1 MTDVQRR
8 DDRRA
13 LKNLHAR
20 IDIMENDLGKVKVA
34 GLLGAGALV
43 TFLVVGIIMNKDT
56 LYKRLPVSIR
66 KILKLPNSDPAVPD
80 GGLGPAFVR

>member
-1 MTDVQRR
+1 
-8 DDRRA
+8 
-13 LKNLHAR
+13 
-20 IDIMENDLGKVKVA
+20 MENDLGKVKVA

-66 KILKLPNSDPAVPD
+66 KDTLYKRLPVSIRKILKLPNSDPAVPD